1 MSNKMKKSN
10 KKNIDDE
17 KTSDESESE
26 IESEISEAL
35 NDIDLNDF
43 DDNDNDNDD
52 EGEGEG
58 DDDDYDNIDE
68 TELKKEIGIENGD
81 EDIFDCFYDIEHSE
95 VNNVQKNDV
104 PKEDRI
110 TMPYLTKYERVR
122 VLGTRAKQISL
133 GAKILVNNID
143 LTTKSHIEIAT
154 IELELGVIP
163 FKIRRPLPNG
173 QVEEWKISE
182 LIEKV

>member
-1 MSNKMKKSN
+1 MKKSN
-10 KKNIDDE
+10 KKNIDE
-17 KTSDESESE
+17 KISDSEESEP
-26 IESEISEAL
+26 ESEISEVL

-43 DDNDNDNDD
+43 DEEEAD
-52 EGEGEG
+52 EEGNE
-58 DDDDYDNIDE
+58 DDYDHDHDHIDE
-68 TELKKEIGIENGD
+68 TELKKEIGVDTGD
-81 EDIFDCFYDIEHSE
+81 EDLFDCFYDIEHSE
-95 VNNVQKNDV
+95 VNNIQNNDV

-110 TMPYLTKYERVR
+110 TMPYLTKYEKVR

-133 GAKILVNNID
+133 GAKILVNNVD

-182 LIEKV
+182 LIDKV

>member
-1 MSNKMKKSN
+1 MKKSN
-10 KKNIDDE
+10 KKNINE
-17 KTSDESESE
+17 KTSDSEESESE
-26 IESEISEAL
+26 QESEISEVL

-43 DDNDNDNDD
+43 DEDEGDEEADD
-52 EGEGEG
+52 E
-58 DDDDYDNIDE
+58 DYDNIDD
-68 TELKKEIGIENGD
+68 TELKKEIGVDAGD
-81 EDIFDCFYDIEHSE
+81 EDIFDCFYDIEHSD
-95 VNNVQKNDV
+95 VNNVQNNDV

-122 VLGTRAKQISL
+122 ILGTRAKQISL
-133 GAKILVNNID
+133 GAKILVNNVD

-182 LIEKV
+182 LIEKVDD

>member
-10 KKNIDDE
+10 KKNIDI
-17 KTSDESESE
+17 KTSDSEESEP
-26 IESEISEAL
+26 ESEISEVIE
-35 NDIDLNDF
+35 DVVDF
-43 DDNDNDNDD
+43 DDD
-52 EGEGEG
+52 EEGNE
-58 DDDDYDNIDE
+58 DDDDENIDE
-68 TELKKEIGIENGD
+68 TELKNENENEN
-81 EDIFDCFYDIEHSE
+81 EDIIDCFYDFEQNE
-95 VNNVQKNDV
+95 VNNIQNIQINDV

-133 GAKILVNNID
+133 GAKILVKNVD
-143 LTTKSHIEIAT
+143 LTTKSPIEIAK

-173 QVEEWKISE
+173 KVEEWKISE
-182 LIEKV
+182 LVKPNQ

>member
-17 KTSDESESE
+17 KTSEDSESE
-26 IESEISEAL
+26 LESEISEVL

-43 DDNDNDNDD
+43 DDNDNDNDNDD
-52 EGEGEG
+52 EGDE
-58 DDDDYDNIDE
+58 DDYDNIDE

-81 EDIFDCFYDIEHSE
+81 EDIFDCFYDIEQNE

-122 VLGTRAKQISL
+122 ILGTRAKQISL

>member
-1 MSNKMKKSN
+1 MKKSN
-10 KKNIDDE
+10 KKNIDE
-17 KTSDESESE
+17 KTSESEESNSE
-26 IESEISEAL
+26 PESEISEVL

-43 DDNDNDNDD
+43 DD
-52 EGEGEG
+52 EEGEG
-58 DDDDYDNIDE
+58 DRDHEGDEDYDNIDDI
-68 TELKKEIGIENGD
+68 ELKKEIATDNGD
-81 EDIFDCFYDIEHSE
+81 EDILDCFYDIEQGE
-95 VNNVQKNDV
+95 VNNIQNNDV

-133 GAKILVNNID
+133 GAKILVNNVD

-182 LIEKV
+182 LINL

>member
-10 KKNIDDE
+10 KKNIDV
-17 KTSDESESE
+17 KTSDSEESEP
-26 IESEISEAL
+26 ESEISEVL

-43 DDNDNDNDD
+43 DEE
-52 EGEGEG
+52 EGEEEG

-68 TELKKEIGIENGD
+68 TELKKEIGVDVGD
-81 EDIFDCFYDIEHSE
+81 EDLFDCFYDIEHNE
-95 VNNVQKNDV
+95 INNIQNNDV

-133 GAKILVNNID
+133 GAKILVNNVD

-182 LIEKV
+182 LIEKTND

>member
-1 MSNKMKKSN
+1 MKKSN
-10 KKNIDDE
+10 KKNIDV
-17 KTSDESESE
+17 KTSDSEESEP
-26 IESEISEAL
+26 ESEISEVL

-43 DDNDNDNDD
+43 DDNDD
-52 EGEGEG
+52 EREGDEE

-68 TELKKEIGIENGD
+68 TELKKEIGVDNGD
-81 EDIFDCFYDIEHSE
+81 EDLFDCFYDIEHSE
-95 VNNVQKNDV
+95 VNNIQNNDV

-133 GAKILVNNID
+133 GAKILVNNVD

-154 IELELGVIP
+154 IELDLGVIP

-182 LIEKV
+182 LIEKTND

>member
-10 KKNIDDE
+10 KKIIND
-17 KTSDESESE
+17 KRSDSEESEP
-26 IESEISEAL
+26 ESEISEVL

-43 DDNDNDNDD
+43 DED
-52 EGEGEG
+52 EDGDEEG
-58 DDDDYDNIDE
+58 DEDDYDNIDE
-68 TELKKEIGIENGD
+68 TELKKEIGVDTGD
-81 EDIFDCFYDIEHSE
+81 EDLFDCFYDIEHSE
-95 VNNVQKNDV
+95 VNNIQNNDV

-133 GAKILVNNID
+133 GAKILVNNVD

-182 LIEKV
+182 LIDKV

>member
-1 MSNKMKKSN
+1 MKKSN

-17 KTSDESESE
+17 KTSEDSESE
-26 IESEISEAL
+26 LESEISEVL

-43 DDNDNDNDD
+43 DDNDNDNDNDD
-52 EGEGEG
+52 EGDE
-58 DDDDYDNIDE
+58 DDYDNIDE

-81 EDIFDCFYDIEHSE
+81 EDIFDCFYDIEQNE
-95 VNNVQKNDV
+95 VNNIQKNDV

-122 VLGTRAKQISL
+122 ILGTRAKQISL